1 MNCRGTLLVLEPG
14 NAFLLPHICYS
25 IDFIVIGKI
34 DFEFSLEIPVSGSQ
48 KGFFN
53 KPTSAYP

>member
-48 KGFFN
+48 KGFF
-53 KPTSAYP
+53 